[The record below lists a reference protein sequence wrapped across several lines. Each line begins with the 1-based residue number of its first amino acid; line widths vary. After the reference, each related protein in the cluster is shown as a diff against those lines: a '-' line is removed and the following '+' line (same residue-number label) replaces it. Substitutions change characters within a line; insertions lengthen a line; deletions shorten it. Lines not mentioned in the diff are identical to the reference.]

1 LTLKGI
7 IDNIK
12 YTIVHYCFCAHD
24 RKVGVLI
31 MKKKAFF
38 AVLLSLILFLISS
51 CGDTSDKDSNL
62 TKIDT
67 GLLMCTF
74 MSGDYTSGE
83 IYLVG
88 ATAVNSEMPETEI
101 VTLNTKDFEIT
112 KVEHKVTDGLFAPSI
127 YPDSNGG
134 YWIFE
139 MDPYGEIIVLKRYF
153 NGKFELEVDLT
164 NFVNKYP
171 RRNFDGDSYD
181 FHMCGCLSNG
191 SIVINERETV
201 FLIDKTGRCTDSWQL
216 PESKNSSVIGV
227 IDNVC
232 VSKDD
237 IFLIR
242 MDKEENNTQI
252 YGLKENG
259 AIEILYELESLY
271 SDSFV
276 GADGQF
282 YLVGLDTWSLNKLHE
297 NGDVI
302 LLCSWEA
309 LRPSGMLMNVVALS
323 DNSLFLNISNEVF
336 LVGENTYQIK
346 TDESEKSELT
356 LACYGEQPYIKQKVN
371 EFNSENDDF
380 RIEII
385 DYSHYADGITKMN
398 LDITTGSAPDIIF
411 WDSTLKSLLE
421 QEIYLNKGVLL
432 DLYEFLNNDTD
443 TKDVIFS
450 NILKALDSSS
460 GALYELPLE
469 FYMSVVVGK
478 QSAVGTKLGWT
489 PDEFIAFLKDYP
501 DAIIPFGNVSWEI
514 LLSLY
519 IANNFNTLIDFDK
532 QQCFFD
538 TDEFINVMQMFE
550 DHNALKS
557 DESVLDA
564 ILINEG
570 LQLLNYNTM
579 GDVSSI
585 QKFKKLFNDDIT
597 FVGFPTSE
605 GVGNAFVVPGSLSIS
620 AMSAHS
626 DICWGFLKEFIG
638 YDEQLKS
645 CNVFPVNSAALA
657 ERLKNPALYEESAV
671 LTHKDTQGNTWSVA
685 FTDATPEESK
695 QVRELIESCDRVL
708 RENNS
713 IMEIIL
719 DEASA
724 FYYGSKSA
732 EDVVKNIQTRVQL
745 YINEHG

>member
-1 LTLKGI
+1 MTLKGI

-12 YTIVHYCFCAHD
+12 YTIVHYCFYAHD

-38 AVLLSLILFLISS
+38 VVLLSLILFLISS

-216 PESKNSSVIGV
+216 PESKSISD
-227 IDNVC
+227 IDRVH

-237 IFLIR
+237 IFFIR
-242 MDKEENNTQI
+242 GSVEENSTKI
-252 YGLKENG
+252 YSLRENG
-259 AIEILYELESLY
+259 DIEVLYELESFY
-271 SDSFV
+271 ADSFV
-276 GADGQF
+276 GADGQC
-282 YLVGLDTWSLNKLHE
+282 YLVGSDNGSLYKLQK
-297 NGDVI
+297 NGDVLFI
-302 LLCSWEA
+302 CSWEE
-309 LRPSGMLMNVVALS
+309 LRPSGSLMNAVALS
-323 DNSLFLNISNEVF
+323 DNAIFLNISNDVF
-336 LVGENTYQIK
+336 LVGETQHQMK
-346 TDESEKSELT
+346 TDESEKTELT
-356 LACYGEQPYIKQKVN
+356 LACYGEQPYVKQKVN

-385 DYSHYADGITKMN
+385 DYSHYSDGITKMN

-450 NILKALDSSS
+450 NILKALESSS

-478 QSAVGTKLGWT
+478 QSAVGMKLGWT
-489 PDEFIAFLKDYP
+489 PDEFITFLEDYP
-501 DAIIPFGNVSWEI
+501 DAKIPFGNADWDL

-519 IANNFNTLIDFDK
+519 VANNFKTLIDFDK

-538 TDEFINVMQMFE
+538 TDEFINVMQIFE
-550 DHNALKS
+550 NHKSLKS

-570 LQLLNYNTM
+570 QQLLNYNTL

-620 AMSAHS
+620 AMSAYP
-626 DICWGFLKEFIG
+626 DICWEFLKEFIG
-638 YDEQLKS
+638 YDEQLRS
-645 CNVFPVNSAALA
+645 CDFFPVNNDALA
-657 ERLKNPALYEESAV
+657 ERLNNPTLYEESAV

-695 QVRELIESCDRVL
+695 QVCELIESCDRVF

-724 FYYGSKSA
+724 FYYGSKSVD
-732 EDVVKNIQTRVQL
+732 DVVKNIQTRVQL